1 MTARHAFAR
10 RLALAPSLAIVG
22 AGLLL
27 PGLLMLA
34 YSFMRYVPGQ
44 VTDYTLTIENY
55 RRLFSDL
62 FYLNALLNTLK
73 IGVIVTVLSLL
84 LGFPVALFLART
96 KSRFKSLYTY
106 LVLMPMMVGIV
117 VRAYGWIVILGR
129 EGWVNSALRSLGII
143 DAPISLLYSVD
154 AVVLGLVEV
163 CLPFIVLPV
172 LASLEKI
179 DPHVE
184 EAARSL
190 GATPA
195 QTFFRV
201 TLPLSL
207 PGVLSGSLLVFSLS
221 ITSYVLPALL
231 GGAKVKLIAALAY
244 DSMLVGFN
252 WPFGS
257 AIGIFMAVIST
268 LVVYLYLRS
277 ATRSE
282 ERA

>member
-1 MTARHAFAR
+1 
-10 RLALAPSLAIVG
+10 
-22 AGLLL
+22 
-27 PGLLMLA
+27 
-34 YSFMRYVPGQ
+34 
-44 VTDYTLTIENY
+44 
-55 RRLFSDL
+55 
-62 FYLNALLNTLK
+62 
-73 IGVIVTVLSLL
+73 VTVISLL

-96 KSRFKSLYTY
+96 KSRFKNLYTY
-106 LVLMPMMVGIV
+106 LVLMPMMIGIV

-129 EGWVNSALRSLGII
+129 EGWVNSALRSLGIA
-143 DAPISLLYSVD
+143 DAPISLLYSVH

-163 CLPFIVLPV
+163 GLPFIVLPV

-184 EAARSL
+184 EASRSL

-195 QTFFRV
+195 QTFVRV

-207 PGVLSGSLLVFSLS
+207 PGILSGSLLVFSLS

-244 DSMLVGFN
+244 DAMLVGFN

-257 AIGIFMAVIST
+257 AIGIFMATIST
-268 LVVYLYLRS
+268 MVVYLYLRS
-277 ATRSE
+277 TTRRQE
-282 ERA
+282 ET